1 MRPTITRRVDSCGR
15 SCVQRSVRR
24 PSKLVFHGAVLLL
37 LLWFFASVGP
47 AVANPY
53 DLQIANE
60 VRSGPDSVDAS
71 NWIAQAIVPVQGFF
85 VSRVSLYVANAG
97 TGVLAV
103 SIRQDSGGV
112 PGSTNLTQAIAL
124 GSSTASWVDFNL
136 SFTQLAAGKTYWIV
150 AQSTAPG
157 GQGYEWWNSGD
168 LSAYP
173 PGVGMTSSNGISW
186 SPRGKDYAFRVYGF
200 MQPAFNFSV
209 SSQGVNLAPG
219 QSTAFRINFTNAGS
233 GSAAALWVNVT
244 LPNELT
250 YLADTSGSIGGIRSG
265 AYSFLFTNVTPGAY
279 SFAVSVVAK
288 SGVSDGTF
296 ATTNFT
302 FDPSDHNG
310 VPLGRSTQTIQV
322 RFTTPGPLGSIGTW
336 WWVFALIA
344 GLGGLVFAIA
354 RRRFS
359 TVAVEQVFVA
369 DRAGL
374 LIAHRSTTL
383 IPYEDEDILMGMF
396 KAVQDFVRDAFSGGR
411 KEEMRA
417 LEFGERKIM
426 IERGASHSVVVV
438 YSGHDRGDLA
448 DRVRNVSSEI
458 DKRFGKT
465 LASWDGDVEVVRDI
479 TLLLPNVWR
488 QPNRRNSP
496 GRTSPSA

>member
-1 MRPTITRRVDSCGR
+1 
-15 SCVQRSVRR
+15 
-24 PSKLVFHGAVLLL
+24 
-37 LLWFFASVGP
+37 
-47 AVANPY
+47 
-53 DLQIANE
+53 
-60 VRSGPDSVDAS
+60 
-71 NWIAQAIVPVQGFF
+71 
-85 VSRVSLYVANAG
+85 
-97 TGVLAV
+97 
-103 SIRQDSGGV
+103 
-112 PGSTNLTQAIAL
+112 
-124 GSSTASWVDFNL
+124 
-136 SFTQLAAGKTYWIV
+136 
-150 AQSTAPG
+150 
-157 GQGYEWWNSGD
+157 
-168 LSAYP
+168 
-173 PGVGMTSSNGISW
+173 MTSSNGISW